1 VNVEDL
7 REIIADLSG
16 DMPIEFCTFSMY
28 KTEEVNI
35 KVVDEALQISANI

>member
-1 VNVEDL
+1 MDVEDL
-7 REIIADLSG
+7 REIIAELPG

-35 KVVDEALQISANI
+35 EAVDGALQISANI